1 MENKLEILY
10 NRNKN
15 DEKFLLKKIAT
26 NEKLFVGSLT
36 NVNKFFAFY
45 SMFVE
50 KDFKKAKQF
59 FYNAALISLYSI
71 KKYDTPFYTNLYS
84 ICYALLSDNE
94 FIINEFSKLKKENNS
109 IILGRLIIVNI
120 QNILKNEYELKSQE
134 LLVDLLNKRPQG
146 FKGLDNFFQGLRN
159 GNNILV
165 KKSIE
170 QLISNHGK
178 RGEPELYKD
187 YFSFEISAFTKLAW
201 RQGIEVE
208 VNSPLV
214 PKEIL
219 PIDPLDNYEIPYDFL
234 KDELS

>member
-1 MENKLEILY
+1 MENKLEIIY
-10 NRNKN
+10 DRTKN
-15 DEKFLLKKIAT
+15 DEKFLLEKIVT
-26 NEKLFVGSLT
+26 NEKLFIGSLT
-36 NVNKFFAFY
+36 DVNKFFAFY

-50 KDFKKAKQF
+50 KDFKKSKQF

-94 FIINEFSKLKKENNS
+94 YLIKEFSKLKKENDS
-109 IILGRLIIVNI
+109 KILGRLIIVNI
-120 QNILKNEYELKSQE
+120 QNSLKNDDDLKSQE
-134 LLVDLLNKRPQG
+134 MLVDLLNKKPQG
-146 FKGLDNFFQGLRN
+146 FKGLDCFFQGL
-159 GNNILV
+159 GNSNSILV

-187 YFSFEISAFTKLAW
+187 YFSFEISAFAKLAW
-201 RQGIEVE
+201 RQGVEVE
-208 VNSPLV
+208 VSSPLV
-214 PKEIL
+214 PKDIL
-219 PIDPLDNYEIPYDFL
+219 PIEPLDSYEIPYDFL